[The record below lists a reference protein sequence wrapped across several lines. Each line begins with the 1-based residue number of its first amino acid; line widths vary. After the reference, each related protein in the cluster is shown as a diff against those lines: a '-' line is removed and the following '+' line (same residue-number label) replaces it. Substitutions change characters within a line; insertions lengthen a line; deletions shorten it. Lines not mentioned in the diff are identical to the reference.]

1 MHTKHNELQLS
12 VESSFGSNITS
23 EEIDGLQMLEE

>member
-12 VESSFGSNITS
+12 VESSVGSDITS